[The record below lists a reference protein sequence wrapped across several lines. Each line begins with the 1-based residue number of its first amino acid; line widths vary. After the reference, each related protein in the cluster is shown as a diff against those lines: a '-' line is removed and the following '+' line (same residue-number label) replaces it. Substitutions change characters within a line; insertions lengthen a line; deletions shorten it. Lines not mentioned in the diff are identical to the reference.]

1 MFNFGRLTVCYWF
14 WGCGFYALV
23 CLWLLIVLALNL
35 ILLACFV
42 FVVCYGRCCLPFDRC
57 ALQWY
62 FVFDLCGLFCLGLD
76 DLWCLWFDCFF
87 VRTLIML
94 L

>member
-1 MFNFGRLTVCYWF
+1 MLLVLGLWVLGVGLFMVVNSVGFEFDSFRLFCF
-14 WGCGFYALV
+14 CGL
-23 CLWLLIVLALNL
+23 
-35 ILLACFV
+35 
-42 FVVCYGRCCLPFDRC
+42 YGRCCLPFDRC

-76 DLWCLWFDCFF
+76 DLWCLRFDCFF
-87 VRTLIML
+87 VRALIML